1 MEIMNSNKKYEE
13 QVEQE
18 FFWNDVKEFNPP
30 QNKVSKTIN
39 KKLVLE
45 YLNNLIFA
53 VKGDER
59 LLEQLKQV
67 KDYVREN
74 NI

>member
-1 MEIMNSNKKYEE
+1 MNSSKKYEE

-30 QNKVSKTIN
+30 QSKISKTIN

-45 YLNNLIFA
+45 HLNNLIFA

-59 LLEQLKQV
+59 LLEHLKQV